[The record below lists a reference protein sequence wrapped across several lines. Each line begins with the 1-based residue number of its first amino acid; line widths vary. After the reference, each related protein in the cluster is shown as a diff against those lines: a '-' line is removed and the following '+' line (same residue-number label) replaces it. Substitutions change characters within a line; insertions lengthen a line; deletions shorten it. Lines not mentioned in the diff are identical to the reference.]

1 MATLGRL
8 GERVAQLQQQS
19 HLRPCCSSS
28 VLILEASVALTR
40 RASDTACVP
49 SAKSFSRM
57 IMSLVPCEKRWQ
69 DRDMLM
75 AVSSLS
81 PVRTHTCAMRCLG
94 ENRSMTETET
104 AYTMC
109 YMGSFQHTS
118 CMPVRSYREHEVHTH
133 KKRQCTKTLPALAM
147 YTFASSQDK

>member
-1 MATLGRL
+1 METVGRL
-8 GERVAQLQQQS
+8 GEQVAQLQQQR

-28 VLILEASVALTR
+28 ALILEASVALTR

-57 IMSLVPCEKRWQ
+57 IMSLVPCVKRWQ

-81 PVRTHTCAMRCLG
+81 PVRTHTCAMRCLC
-94 ENRSMTETET
+94 ENRPMTTNRNSICHVLLGKLSTYQLHPSPIIQGTRGPHPQEK
-104 AYTMC
+104 AMHQDAASI
-109 YMGSFQHTS
+109 GH
-118 CMPVRSYREHEVHTH
+118 VHFC
-133 KKRQCTKTLPALAM
+133 K
-147 YTFASSQDK
+147 